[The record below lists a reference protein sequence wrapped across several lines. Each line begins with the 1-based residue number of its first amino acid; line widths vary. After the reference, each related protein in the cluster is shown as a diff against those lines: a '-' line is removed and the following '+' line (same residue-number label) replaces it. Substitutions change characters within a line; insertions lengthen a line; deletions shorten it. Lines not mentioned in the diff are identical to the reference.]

1 MKIKIVV
8 QDNTKVEEAEKY
20 GFEAEP
26 EFDYTDWYFHARDIR
41 SMWVD
46 QSRDEWEIV
55 LGYDGAEYRTAYSDD
70 VFNKLKKMFDE
81 P

>member
-26 EFDYTDWYFHARDIR
+26 EFDYTDFYFHPEMVRY
-41 SMWVD
+41 MWLD
-46 QSRDEWEIV
+46 SSQDNWEIV
-55 LGYDGAEYRTAYSDD
+55 LGYDGSDFRTPYNED
-70 VFNKLKKMFDE
+70 VFNRIKAIFDE